1 MHPLEIVIYIISVI
15 VLIIG
20 LLLSNSGSAGGLASL
35 SNQDLEIFK
44 KTKDRGLIKVLQIAM
59 FSLVFILIL
68 IAVLYR
74 IFLANTI

>member
-20 LLLSNSGSAGGLASL
+20 LLLSNSGSSGGLASL